1 MVASW
6 LSPCFRA
13 FRKAERGESA
23 SESRRLHRRRLRGR
37 DARSRSRS
45 RSRSRGLIRLAA
57 PPSTPL
63 CSAAAPARPPR
74 FPFLLSDA
82 AHRWRTPSPAP
93 LTRRSYLL
101 LTLYPHDITVCGC
114 EHPPCPSHPPPTSLP
129 TSRPEQVLEKRVAPG
144 RLMGKATR
152 WVDSAQIPCRPNT
165 QACDSPI
172 FLKSNDN
179 YVLSFAFLLRK

>member
-23 SESRRLHRRRLRGR
+23 SESRRLYWRRLRGR

-82 AHRWRTPSPAP
+82 AHRWRTPTLAGTPDPTVVPPANSLPSRHHGLRLRASPLP
-93 LTRRSYLL
+93 IS
-101 LTLYPHDITVCGC
+101 
-114 EHPPCPSHPPPTSLP
+114 PPPTSLP

-179 YVLSFAFLLRK
+179 YVLSFAFC